1 MPCIDTEKLRK
12 DLINYYGTAFT
23 GGFPVAVIEL
33 SQVENADDS
42 ELIKIAEKNGFDLNK
57 YECN

>member
-33 SQVENADDS
+33 SEVENADDS
-42 ELIKIAEKNGFDLNK
+42 ELIKTAEKSGFDIRK
-57 YECN
+57 YII